1 MDLATIVGIAGALA
15 LIVVS
20 MLMSGELGMFVNV
33 PSLVIVVGGT
43 IFAVMAKFGLS
54 QFLGAV
60 TVAGKSFKT
69 KLTLL

>member
-1 MDLATIVGIAGALA
+1 VDLATLVGLLGAIA

-20 MLMSGELGMFVNV
+20 MLMSGSLAMFINV

-43 IFAVMAKFGLS
+43 IFAVMAKYGLG

-60 TVAGKSFKT
+60 GVAGKSFSS
-69 KLTLL
+69 KLP